1 MYSVCLTPIII
12 LEWKLLIWKLQ
23 KNYTTELFQTIFKFV
38 VVKNGCIPDV
48 WPHQSYISILTQ
60 LQNDN
65 NFVNLLSWADSTLWH
80 QGALVKHC
88 KELYKAE
95 GISNA
100 AEPGNS
106 SHTRFYVSI
115 LLIISEGSDGSR
127 AGYLE
132 VWNSQAG
139 GPPPEKFSKF
149 NIKYGRF

>member
-1 MYSVCLTPIII
+1 MTKSSWSKTSEKVFNKNFSEPFQVFSRKRLRYSVCLTPIII
-12 LEWKLLIWKLQ
+12 LLEWKLLIWKPKQLH
-23 KNYTTELFQTIFKFV
+23 NLTFPNCFKFV
-38 VVKNGCIPDV
+38 VIKNGCIPDV
-48 WPHQSYISILTQ
+48 WPHQSYTSILTQ

-115 LLIISEGSDGSR
+115 LLN
-127 AGYLE
+127 Y
-132 VWNSQAG
+132 
-139 GPPPEKFSKF
+139 
-149 NIKYGRF
+149 